1 MAALAAWRVDGWVFV
16 FFFFY
21 FVLSVSGYDA
31 MDSVWDGESM
41 EINNG
46 LVLIVYGVDE

>member
-1 MAALAAWRVDGWVFV
+1 MGFR
-16 FFFFY
+16 FFFF
-21 FVLSVSGYDA
+21 FFILRYDA